1 MSEINFQELL
11 QGIQDAEVHITEQT
25 GQTMEELLITHYES
39 LPFVLG
45 HMMGMRD
52 CLTIVQ
58 NMLLGIL
65 DTEIQR
71 MAEEEE

>member
-11 QGIQDAEVHITEQT
+11 QGIQDAEEHITEQT
-25 GQTMEELLITHYES
+25 GQTMEQLLMAHYES
-39 LPFVLG
+39 LQFALG

-65 DTEIQR
+65 DPEIQR